1 MGGEW
6 VGVTE
11 NECEW
16 VKNEQ
21 KWVEVSH
28 SGWECMGV
36 GGSRQ
41 EWMGTGESGWEQMEV
56 GGSWWEQVG
65 VSGSGWE

>member
-11 NECEW
+11 NECEL

-36 GGSRQ
+36 GGSR
-41 EWMGTGESGWEQMEV
+41 
-56 GGSWWEQVG
+56 
-65 VSGSGWE
+65 

>member
-11 NECEW
+11 NEW

-21 KWVEVSH
+21 KWVEVSP

-36 GGSRQ
+36 GGSR
-41 EWMGTGESGWEQMEV
+41 
-56 GGSWWEQVG
+56 
-65 VSGSGWE
+65 